1 MRKFYS
7 LVALLAILLVAPS
20 VAVAQKTVTLKTSD
34 PSLVTVMVKDYYS
47 DGEVQT
53 WTSGDLQVTLADWD
67 KQLVITPVSGYEF
80 MPGSD
85 KKNGETWL
93 YYGVPLEGEPI
104 TQYYS
109 ASADGD
115 VYEFEVRKFVPR
127 KSRSRSTITPML
139 QSRMTARPLS
149 SLRTRLLLK
158 NLPESINTLMLMLP
172 TSI

>member
-67 KQLVITPVSGYEF
+67 KQLVITPVKGYEF

-85 KKNGETWL
+85 KKNGETW
-93 YYGVPLEGEPI
+93 
-104 TQYYS
+104 
-109 ASADGD
+109 
-115 VYEFEVRKFVPR
+115 
-127 KSRSRSTITPML
+127 
-139 QSRMTARPLS
+139 
-149 SLRTRLLLK
+149 
-158 NLPESINTLMLMLP
+158 
-172 TSI
+172 

>member
-47 DGEVQT
+47 DGEAQT

-67 KQLVITPVSGYEF
+67 KQLIITPVKGYEF

-85 KKNGETWL
+85 KKNGETWQ
-93 YYGVPLEGEPI
+93 YYGVPLEGEAI

-109 ASADGD
+109 ACGDGD
-115 VYEFEVRKFVPR
+115 
-127 KSRSRSTITPML
+127 
-139 QSRMTARPLS
+139 
-149 SLRTRLLLK
+149 
-158 NLPESINTLMLMLP
+158 
-172 TSI
+172 

>member
-7 LVALLAILLVAPS
+7 LVALLAILLAAPS

-47 DGEVQT
+47 DGEAQT

-67 KQLVITPVSGYEF
+67 KQLIITPVKGYEF

-85 KKNGETWL
+85 KKNGETWQ
-93 YYGVPLEGEPI
+93 YYGVPLEGEAI

-109 ASADGD
+109 ACGDGD
-115 VYEFEVRKFVPR
+115 VYEFEVHSSPR

-139 QSRMTARPLS
+139 PSRMTARSLS

>member
-34 PSLVTVMVKDYYS
+34 PSLVAVMVKDYYS

-67 KQLVITPVSGYEF
+67 KQLVITPVKGYEF

-85 KKNGETWL
+85 KKNGETW
-93 YYGVPLEGEPI
+93 
-104 TQYYS
+104 
-109 ASADGD
+109 
-115 VYEFEVRKFVPR
+115 
-127 KSRSRSTITPML
+127 
-139 QSRMTARPLS
+139 
-149 SLRTRLLLK
+149 
-158 NLPESINTLMLMLP
+158 
-172 TSI
+172 

>member
-7 LVALLAILLVAPS
+7 LVALLAILLAAPS

-47 DGEVQT
+47 DGEAQT

-67 KQLVITPVSGYEF
+67 KQLIITPVKGYEF

-85 KKNGETWL
+85 KRTAKHGNTTEYLLKEKQSRSIIRHAATAMSMSL
-93 YYGVPLEGEPI
+93 R
-104 TQYYS
+104 
-109 ASADGD
+109 
-115 VYEFEVRKFVPR
+115 YENSSPR

-139 QSRMTARPLS
+139 QSRMTARSLS